1 MHTSI
6 DTSFAVH
13 PDNRSHAGVCATL
26 GTGMFYCKSTAQK
39 CPTSS
44 CQSDLIA
51 LSKGLHGGLWTAS
64 FLEAQGY
71 NREPVSVYQ
80 NNQSTIKYVENGR
93 SDTELTRHIKIDYFR
108 VHNLVK
114 QGLVAVQYCHTPD
127 MIADYFTQPLS
138 RQSNGTLAN
147 YLTTRVTN
155 SNSKL
160 RFFHSKLASPLIYTL
175 VWS

>member
-51 LSKGLHGGLWTAS
+51 LSKGLHEGLWTAS
-64 FLEAQGY
+64 VLEAQGY

-93 SDTELTRHIKIDYFR
+93 SDTKLTRHIKIDYFW

-114 QGLVAVQYCHTPD
+114 QGLCDKQRYYLDLAKSRGRIGS
-127 MIADYFTQPLS
+127 IASQQCLYQLS
-138 RQSNGTLAN
+138 ILC
-147 YLTTRVTN
+147 
-155 SNSKL
+155 K
-160 RFFHSKLASPLIYTL
+160 
-175 VWS
+175 